1 MKIKNGL
8 ICISIVAIVSL
19 CTFNGV
25 AAAPVNKLTSDTHNN
40 YTGDFRGG
48 QQTYLYLGNSPKSQV
63 TMGVGQSL
71 KIYGTL
77 AHGVPPTSLDD
88 CSHGIPNA
96 TVNIQQLSSDGK
108 TWSTVATTT
117 TAYNVSNST
126 LGIPDLSGAFLVT
139 LTPEAA
145 GTYVYRFTYD
155 GDNMYEPTVSSMITL
170 IVNNVV
176 VS

>member
-1 MKIKNGL
+1 MNVKNGL
-8 ICISIVAIVSL
+8 ICVLIVALLTL
-19 CTFNGV
+19 CVPNV
-25 AAAPVNKLTSDTHNN
+25 AAAPVSKLTPNIHSN
-40 YTGDFRGG
+40 YAGDLRGR
-48 QQTYLYLGNSPKSQV
+48 QQTYLYLGNSPKPQV

-77 AHGVPPTSLDD
+77 AYGVPPTSLDD

-96 TVNIQQLSSDGK
+96 TINIQQLSSDGK
-108 TWSTVATTT
+108 TWNTVATKI

-126 LGIPDLSGAFLVT
+126 LGIPDLSGGFVVT
-139 LTPEAA
+139 LTPSAA
-145 GTYVYRFTYD
+145 GTYTYRFTYD
-155 GDNMYEPTVSSMITL
+155 GDSMYEPAVSSTITL